1 MTLEGVLGPN
11 NRLEEAR
18 GIPIESPDALCVG
31 ADGRLFVS
39 AGRSVLYLRKWGE
52 APQGYAEFERPVTA
66 LASSKSGMLAVGTL
80 GGDLQVC
87 DGSGRALSGWRPPA
101 DLKAA
106 ADAIVPLRE
115 RIGGGGSRLQA

>member
-52 APQGYAEFERPVTA
+52 APQGYR
-66 LASSKSGMLAVGTL
+66 
-80 GGDLQVC
+80 
-87 DGSGRALSGWRPPA
+87 
-101 DLKAA
+101 
-106 ADAIVPLRE
+106 
-115 RIGGGGSRLQA
+115 